1 MTEIKQP
8 KIRFKGYIND
18 WEQCKFSNLLD
29 KKDGIRR
36 GPFGSALKKDFFVQH
51 SEYVVYEQQNAIY
64 DRFDTRYNITK
75 EKYEELIKFKVE
87 SGDFIM
93 SGAGTIGKI
102 SLVPNGIKQGVF
114 NQALIRL
121 RIDKN
126 LIDSEYFLQL
136 MRSGNIQ
143 KMLTNSNSGS
153 AMVNLAPMSEVKNW
167 NVVIP
172 NKEEQSK
179 IGEFFKTLDDTIAL
193 HQQKLEVTKQ
203 FKQTMLKKMF
213 PKTGETTPEIRFKGF
228 TGDWEECKLGDFLYE
243 VSKRGN
249 SDLEFITVREFD
261 TILRPQSN
269 QGYGN
274 IVTDSKKLKAKIVL
288 NGQFLID
295 LTSYS
300 RGIYLSRL
308 DGLTSN
314 TYSVLELSEFGNLE
328 FFTEFLKHPLFVS
341 KLESLTPIG
350 ARQGKKI
357 DQNSLLKSKFR
368 MPHKEEQEV
377 IGNYFKELDIQ
388 INSLEK
394 KLFDM
399 NLYKKTMLKKM
410 FL

>member
-1 MTEIKQP
+1 MLEIKQP
-8 KIRFKGYIND
+8 KIRFKGHING
-18 WEQCKFSNLLD
+18 WEERKLGEIAKRVVRKNKNLESNLPLTISAQYGLVDQETYFNKQIASKDISNYYLLEKGEFAYNKSYSKDYPWGTIKRLD
-29 KKDGIRR
+29 KFANGVLSTLYIVFKPVSVDSNYLVSYYDSTYWHKEVSMRASEGARNHGLLNIT
-36 GPFGSALKKDFFVQH
+36 AKDFF
-51 SEYVVYEQQNAIY
+51 
-64 DRFDTRYNITK
+64 DTDLK
-75 EKYEELIKFKVE
+75 LPV
-87 SGDFIM
+87 D
-93 SGAGTIGKI
+93 
-102 SLVPNGIKQGVF
+102 
-114 NQALIRL
+114 
-121 RIDKN
+121 
-126 LIDSEYFLQL
+126 
-136 MRSGNIQ
+136 
-143 KMLTNSNSGS
+143 
-153 AMVNLAPMSEVKNW
+153 
-167 NVVIP
+167 
-172 NKEEQSK
+172 NKEQSK
-179 IGEFFKTLDDTIAL
+179 IGEFFKTLDNTIAL
-193 HQQKLEVTKQ
+193 HEQKLEVTKQ

-213 PKTGETTPEIRFKGF
+213 PKNGETTPEIRFKGF
-228 TGDWEECKLGDFLYE
+228 TEDWEECKLGDFLYE

-249 SDLEFITVREFD
+249 SELEFITVREFD

-341 KLESLTPIG
+341 KLESSTPIG

-368 MPHKEEQEV
+368 IPHKEEQEV